1 MIRYDKFTFT
11 IEIHLSGAQHYM
23 LNHTATR
30 LFQSFNYCKGD
41 IQIYIQK
48 Y

>member
-1 MIRYDKFTFT
+1 MIDKFTFT
-11 IEIHLSGAQHYM
+11 IKTQLSGAQHY
-23 LNHTATR
+23 LFNHTATR
-30 LFQSFNYCKGD
+30 VFQSFNHCKGD